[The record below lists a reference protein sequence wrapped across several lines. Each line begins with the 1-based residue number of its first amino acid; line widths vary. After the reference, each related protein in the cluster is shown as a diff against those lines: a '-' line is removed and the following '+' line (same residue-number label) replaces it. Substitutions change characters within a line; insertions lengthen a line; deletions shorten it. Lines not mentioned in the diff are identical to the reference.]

1 MLLLLDNPA
10 SRSGVEEEY
19 MIYTDIELGIENAV
33 DDLNVVQPADIR
45 TTNITSYIMIVISLA
60 IFYVFSRSRPST

>member
-1 MLLLLDNPA
+1 VLLLLDNPA

-19 MIYTDIELGIENAV
+19 MIYTDRTRLNAV